1 MSKTKSASP
10 WRTPSAK
17 AVKRKNQKPD
27 GVVPSLQGRWGY
39 LFTAP
44 FTVMFLIF
52 GLAPVIYSVYI
63 AFFQWDPLD
72 FTHSYIGLKNFQ
84 QVIVDDRFWLAV
96 QNTFQIWALSTF
108 PQMILA
114 IALANVLRNPK
125 LRFKTFW
132 RTILLVPNI
141 TSVLAVAIVFGQLFS
156 RDFGL
161 VNLAL
166 GWLGFTHHIDFVSE
180 AIPGQIAI
188 ATMITWRWLGYNA
201 LIFLAAMLA
210 VPNELYEAA
219 AIDGAN
225 RWRQFTSVT
234 LPGIRNTIT
243 FVLVVGTI
251 GGLQVF
257 AEPLTLAGSEAGGD
271 SRQFST
277 LTLFLY
283 EQAHMGNWG
292 YAATIGIMITF
303 IVLIISGINF
313 LITRRIGSGE
323 AVQ

>member
-1 MSKTKSASP
+1 
-10 WRTPSAK
+10 
-17 AVKRKNQKPD
+17 
-27 GVVPSLQGRWGY
+27 
-39 LFTAP
+39 
-44 FTVMFLIF
+44 
-52 GLAPVIYSVYI
+52 
-63 AFFQWDPLD
+63 
-72 FTHSYIGLKNFQ
+72 
-84 QVIVDDRFWLAV
+84 
-96 QNTFQIWALSTF
+96 
-108 PQMILA
+108 
-114 IALANVLRNPK
+114 VLRNPK

-161 VNLAL
+161 VNLAM